1 MKRSEYCNIASY
13 KELRVVK
20 RENYKAL
27 KRKKNELHV
36 QAVELVTS
44 LLPKA
49 LLEKMLG
56 YISPLEALFR
66 IFSKVKF

>member
-1 MKRSEYCNIASY
+1 M
-13 KELRVVK
+13 VK

-27 KRKKNELHV
+27 KRKRNELRV
-36 QAVELVTS
+36 QATQLAAS
-44 LLPKA
+44 LSPKA

-66 IFSKVKF
+66 IFSRG

>member
-27 KRKKNELHV
+27 KRKRNELHV
-36 QAVELVTS
+36 QATQLAAS
-44 LLPKA
+44 ISPKA

-66 IFSKVKF
+66 IFSRG

>member
-27 KRKKNELHV
+27 KRKRNELHV
-36 QAVELVTS
+36 QATQLAAS
-44 LLPKA
+44 LSPKA

-66 IFSKVKF
+66 IFSRG

>member
-1 MKRSEYCNIASY
+1 M
-13 KELRVVK
+13 VK

-27 KRKKNELHV
+27 KRKRNELHV

-44 LLPKA
+44 LSPKA

-66 IFSKVKF
+66 IFSKRG

>member
-13 KELRVVK
+13 KELRMVK

-27 KRKKNELHV
+27 KRKRNELRV
-36 QAVELVTS
+36 QATQLAAS
-44 LLPKA
+44 LSPKA

-66 IFSKVKF
+66 IFSRG

>member
-27 KRKKNELHV
+27 KRKRNELRV
-36 QAVELVTS
+36 QATQLAAS
-44 LLPKA
+44 LSPKA